1 MPKYLTTKDMIFHN
15 PSYQRWP
22 ELPSGFFTI
31 PAGSQ
36 VYRCK
41 RTRQEVLKFKKRGVD
56 FWAVSWFGQ
65 RIYLESKYIKRV

>member
-1 MPKYLTTKDMIFHN
+1 MPNYFTSKDLIFHN
-15 PSYQRWP
+15 PKYQRWP

-41 RTRQEVLKFKKRGVD
+41 RTKQEMIKFRKRGVD
-56 FWAVSWFGQ
+56 FWAVSWMGQ
-65 RIYLESKYIKRV
+65 RIYVEPESIRIE